1 MKRKSFNE
9 YKDPAYKAKMDA
21 QRADAKL
28 RKQFKDVVTFKFGD
42 KGLDLINGYPIRAV
56 SDIAV
61 IEDLKCCDCGGQVEY
76 YFVPDKVWD
85 ALFPVRAAACIICC
99 AKRLNPDN
107 PPDLLGLE
115 AEIYKQRERFGL
127 VYPVEMNGFPQ
138 LAPCPCGMC
147 DKTNQRYFEVMPAA
161 IAAFIDSDGDGQFR
175 SARVRKAD
183 PVEAPAGT
191 VERFHQICDRKG
203 IAREERPSDETI
215 DQMLRE
221 DRERKAAVH
230 EAQAAGA

>member
-28 RKQFKDVVTFKFGD
+28 RQQFKKVMTFR
-42 KGLDLINGYPIRAV
+42 LDDDGATLVNGYAIKTL

-61 IEDLKCCDCGGQVEY
+61 IKDLKCCDCGGRVEY

-85 ALFPVRAAACIICC
+85 ALFPIRDAACITCC

-138 LAPCPCGMC
+138 FAPCPCGMC

-161 IAAFIDSDGDGQFR
+161 ITGFVDSDGDGRF
-175 SARVRKAD
+175 SSMRVRDAEQTAD
-183 PVEAPAGT
+183 APVGT
-191 VERFHQICDRKG
+191 VERFHQLCDQKG
-203 IAREERPSDETI
+203 FAREERPSDETI
-215 DQMLRE
+215 ERMLRE
-221 DRERKAAVH
+221 DRERK
-230 EAQAAGA
+230 EAQAATA

>member
-42 KGLDLINGYPIRAV
+42 EGLDLINGYPIRAL
-56 SDIAV
+56 SDITV
-61 IEDLKCCDCGGQVEY
+61 IKDLKCCDCGGRVEY

-85 ALFPVRAAACIICC
+85 ALFPVRDAACITCC

-138 LAPCPCGMC
+138 IAPCPCGMC
-147 DKTNQRYFEVMPAA
+147 DKTNQRYFEVMPAT
-161 IAAFIDSDGDGQFR
+161 IRGFVDSDGDGRFR
-175 SARVRKAD
+175 SRRVRDA
-183 PVEAPAGT
+183 EALGVLAVQGVALNPAYTIERLRRAAGT
-191 VERFHQICDRKG
+191 
-203 IAREERPSDETI
+203 
-215 DQMLRE
+215 
-221 DRERKAAVH
+221 
-230 EAQAAGA
+230 